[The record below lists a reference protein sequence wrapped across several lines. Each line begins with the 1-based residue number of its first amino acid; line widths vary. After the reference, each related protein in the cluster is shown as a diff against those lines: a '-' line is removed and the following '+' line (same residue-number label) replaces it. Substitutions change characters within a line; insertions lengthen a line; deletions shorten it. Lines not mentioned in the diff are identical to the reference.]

1 MPDIDWTKIAGPLIG
16 AGATVLGTIVGGPTG
31 AAVGKAAGGVLA
43 EVLGVPA
50 TPEAVAEAIE
60 NNPTAAKAATDTPGM
75 AAAIAQAQAEI
86 IQTINETYRL
96 ELQSES
102 AYVRLARP
110 TWLWC
115 GCAVW
120 TVHGIVLGKALW
132 FRDFD
137 VIRTIP
143 DLTVF
148 YGVMGA
154 IVGVYAWQRSR
165 EKIAGTSLPDALTQ
179 ATGAILKKV
188 GAK

>member
-86 IQTINETYRL
+86 IQN
-96 ELQSES
+96 
-102 AYVRLARP
+102 
-110 TWLWC
+110 
-115 GCAVW
+115 
-120 TVHGIVLGKALW
+120 GIEG
-132 FRDFD
+132 
-137 VIRTIP
+137 TQIP
-143 DLTVF
+143 PV
-148 YGVMGA
+148 
-154 IVGVYAWQRSR
+154 
-165 EKIAGTSLPDALTQ
+165 
-179 ATGAILKKV
+179 
-188 GAK
+188 